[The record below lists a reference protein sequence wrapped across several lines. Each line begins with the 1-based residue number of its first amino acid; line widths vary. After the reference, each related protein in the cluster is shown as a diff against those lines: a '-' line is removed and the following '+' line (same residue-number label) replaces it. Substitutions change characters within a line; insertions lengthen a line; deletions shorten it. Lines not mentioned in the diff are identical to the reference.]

1 MFTKA
6 GTIPSPSV
14 STKEVEIPR
23 SAPHL
28 MNLACQVKHNLQF
41 QHAWNQLTTQMQ
53 SPLTQNP
60 LIRPLIVGLPP
71 KRIYIHPDEQIEIL
85 KYDGTSNEVMD
96 GAHELDKDIV
106 KMSGQ
111 PEMEW
116 VLPTHVEENWSLQS
130 LARVFDAIST
140 MPPNTDSN
148 ALHDENT
155 ERQVGWQWRGEHRQ
169 KRLLMA
175 TVHDDST
182 IVYYIVHDGIVKPR
196 QN

>member
-1 MFTKA
+1 MSTKTA
-6 GTIPSPSV
+6 TTPSLPV
-14 STKEVEIPR
+14 STKEVEIPQLP
-23 SAPHL
+23 PHL

-41 QHAWNQLTTQMQ
+41 QHTWNQLTIQTQ
-53 SPLTQNP
+53 SPLTQHP
-60 LIRPLIVGLPP
+60 FIRPLVAGLPP
-71 KRIYIHPDEQIEIL
+71 KRIYIHPDEQTELL
-85 KYDGTSNEVMD
+85 KYDSTSNEVID
-96 GAHELDKDIV
+96 EAQEFDKDIV

-116 VLPTHVEENWSLQS
+116 VLPTHVEENWSLRS
-130 LARVFDAIST
+130 LAHVFDAIST
-140 MPPNTDSN
+140 MPPNIDSN
-148 ALHDENT
+148 ALKDGIA